1 MTVKYYPLWWNPWQ
15 DKHLDLGG
23 KSVSISIDNLDYD
36 PQADVKILF
45 LAEPYSILPTVT
57 EGALRGASHFDKIYT
72 FTQKIIDTHPQAEL
86 FEWGSS
92 WLNFS
97 DLIIDKGNNVTFVTS
112 NKNQTVGHNMRLD
125 IFEMLKKVDV
135 SNGLQYYAHMSPPF
149 HQRRNDFFEN
159 AKFHITVENSR
170 QQNYFTE
177 KVIDCFA
184 SKTVPIYYGCPNLSD
199 WFNMDGV
206 IVFHDMEE
214 LELIL
219 RHLDTEMYDW
229 RKPAIEQNYEIAK
242 RFHSEND
249 VVPRLTNKIKEFV
262 GK

>member
-57 EGALRGASHFDKIYT
+57 EGALRGAYHFDKIYT
-72 FTQKIIDTHPQAEL
+72 FTQKIIDQYPQAEL

-97 DLIIDKGNNVTFVTS
+97 DLILDKGNNVSFVTS
-112 NKNQTVGHNMRLD
+112 NKSQTVGHKMRLE

-135 SNGLQYYAHMSPPF
+135 SNGLQYYAHKSPPF
-149 HQRRNDFFEN
+149 HDRRNDFFET

-177 KVIDCFA
+177 KIIDCFA
-184 SKTVPIYYGCPNLSD
+184 SKTVPIYYGCPNLGD

-206 IVFHDMEE
+206 IVFHDLEE
-214 LELIL
+214 LECIMK
-219 RHLDTEMYDW
+219 HLDTDKYDW
-229 RKPAIEQNYEIAK
+229 RQSAIEENYEIAK
-242 RFHSEND
+242 QFHSEND
-249 VVPRLTNKIKEFV
+249 VVPRLTRKIKEFV

>member
-57 EGALRGASHFDKIYT
+57 EGALRGSYHFDKIYT
-72 FTQKIIDTHPQAEL
+72 FTQKIIDQYPQAEL

-97 DLIIDKGNNVTFVTS
+97 DLILDKGNNVSFVTS
-112 NKNQTVGHNMRLD
+112 NKSQTVGHKMRLE

-135 SNGLQYYAHMSPPF
+135 TNGLQYYAHKSPPF
-149 HQRRNDFFEN
+149 HDRRNDFFET

-177 KVIDCFA
+177 KIIDCFA
-184 SKTVPIYYGCPNLSD
+184 SKTVPIYYGCPNLGD

-206 IVFHDMEE
+206 IVFHDLEE
-214 LELIL
+214 LECIMK
-219 RHLDTEMYDW
+219 HLDADKYDW
-229 RKPAIEQNYEIAK
+229 RQSAIEENYEIAK
-242 RFHSEND
+242 QFHSEND
-249 VVPRLTNKIKEFV
+249 VVPRLTRKIKEFV

>member
-15 DKHLDLGG
+15 DKHLDLGE
-23 KSVSISIDNLDYD
+23 KSVSISIDNLDCD
-36 PQADVKILF
+36 LRADYKILF

-57 EGALRGASHFDKIYT
+57 EGALRSAYQFDKIYT
-72 FTQKIIDTHPQAEL
+72 FTEKILEKYPQAEL

-92 WLNFS
+92 WLDFK
-97 DLIIDKGNNVTFVTS
+97 DLILDKGNNVTFVTS
-112 NKNQTVGHNMRLD
+112 EKNQTVGHRMRLE
-125 IFEMLKKVDV
+125 IFEMLKNIDV
-135 SNGLQYYAHMSPPF
+135 SNGLQYYAHKSPPF

-159 AKFHITVENSR
+159 AKFHIAVENSR
-170 QQNYFTE
+170 QRNYFTE

-184 SKTVPIYYGCPNLSD
+184 SKTVPIYYGCPNLGD

-219 RHLDTEMYDW
+219 KHLDADKYDW
-229 RKPAIEQNYEIAK
+229 RKDAIEENYEIAK
-242 RFHSEND
+242 QFHSDND
-249 VVPRLTNKIKEFV
+249 VVPRLTRKIMSDLR
-262 GK
+262 